1 MLDIAV
7 THIRPGNYMMV
18 DRGIYEVTNYEHVKP
33 GKGGAFVRL
42 KLKNVQDG
50 RVLEKTV
57 DGDAK
62 ISQVEVDE
70 NKSQFLYRTGDTCTF
85 MNIVTYEQVELQVS
99 MFADRV
105 GYLKADIEVK
115 LMECEGKVLGIKFPN
130 SVELKVTETGPGV
143 KGDTVTRGTK
153 AATFE
158 TGLVAN
164 VPLFINTGDVIR
176 LDTRTGDYLE
186 RA

>member
-1 MLDIAV
+1 MLDVAV

-62 ISQVEVDE
+62 ISQVEVD
-70 NKSQFLYRTGDTCTF
+70 
-85 MNIVTYEQVELQVS
+85 
-99 MFADRV
+99 
-105 GYLKADIEVK
+105 
-115 LMECEGKVLGIKFPN
+115 
-130 SVELKVTETGPGV
+130 
-143 KGDTVTRGTK
+143 
-153 AATFE
+153 
-158 TGLVAN
+158 
-164 VPLFINTGDVIR
+164 
-176 LDTRTGDYLE
+176 
-186 RA
+186 